1 MPTVGLNTTSAN
13 HIPSQTQAQNS
24 KAATSLSGEQTR
36 AQKSDGTKSASSQMM
51 SGLLGKEDF
60 LKLFL
65 ASLKYQDPSN
75 PMDMNQ
81 MMNQTAQFSIIE
93 QVDNMTKAVDAL
105 RQTVSTNPL
114 DGGMK
119 FLGKYIKGVD
129 SEGKLVTGKVDV
141 VRLAGNNEVQLV
153 VGDHIVSL
161 YYVVNVSDEPIK
173 DETDPDKPDIT
184 NPETPD
190 ETNPEDDKT
199 KSVTTTNK

>member
-1 MPTVGLNTTSAN
+1 MPTVGLNTTSTN
-13 HIPSQTQAQNS
+13 HIPSQTQAQTKGASVVNG
-24 KAATSLSGEQTR
+24 TETQV
-36 AQKSDGTKSASSQMM
+36 QKSNETKSETGQIM
-51 SGLLGKEDF
+51 SGIMGKQDF

-81 MMNQTAQFSIIE
+81 MMNQTAQFSLME
-93 QVDNMTKAVDAL
+93 QVENMTKAVDLL

-129 SEGKLVTGKVDV
+129 SEGKQVTGKVDV
-141 VRLAGNNEVQLV
+141 VRLAGNNEIQLA

-161 YYVVNVSDEPIK
+161 NYVVNVSDEPIK
-173 DETDPDKPDIT
+173 DKPDT
-184 NPETPD
+184 DKLDTANLEG
-190 ETNPEDDKT
+190 DKT
-199 KSVTTTNK
+199 KSGSITNK